1 MWQHLLLLA
10 NCNAEGDDGPFY
22 NQNGIQAAAYEV
34 DDKKRHFL
42 KINKKEHKLCE
53 GGSALCRLTS
63 DIMLVLLYLAKMI
76 SEMISVNK
84 KSELPEQK
92 TFLFK

>member
-63 DIMLVLLYLAKMI
+63 DIMLVLLYLETATEAAC
-76 SEMISVNK
+76 STYY
-84 KSELPEQK
+84 LHCGQQRH
-92 TFLFK
+92 LFF